1 MRSAHLRLA
10 EIYHI
15 LEDTEQESLQQ
26 RLAACLSEEME
37 LVCGVCREPYGD
49 TPSNSLDALPCSHI
63 FHAK

>member
-15 LEDTEQESLQQ
+15 LEDGEQQSLQQ
-26 RLAACLSEEME
+26 RLAGCLTDEME
-37 LVCGVCREPYGD
+37 LQCGVCGEHYGD
-49 TPSNSLDALPCSHI
+49 TSGNSLDALPCSHI